1 MPMPRSTGWLIVIV
15 FGGVALG
22 GLGLPAWM
30 ISVGLSAMSQ
40 GIVVL
45 GLVVLMRAGLI
56 SFGQGLYFGLGGY
69 AVGVLSLEFGITDA
83 FLRVIAAAL
92 AAAAVGL
99 LLGCLLRR
107 YRGIFFAMLSLA
119 FSMIFYGLLVKNQNL
134 GSTDGFR
141 VLASTFAGRPPTGG
155 ANQLWLFLFAC
166 LLSAVCAL
174 AVHRYFRSTLGWLAT
189 AIRDNE
195 TRVEYLGCSVNAAVH
210 LKLVLCSALAGIG
223 GALSAMTVGHIDPA
237 ITYWTTSGE
246 LVFVAILGGAGSVFA
261 PFLGALVFQVVHT
274 LALAM
279 LPHAWHVIL
288 GGVLLASIL
297 FMPDGLWSAIARRRE
312 RSHG

>member
-1 MPMPRSTGWLIVIV
+1 MALPRGLPTGWLIAAV
-15 FGGVALG
+15 FTAVAAS
-22 GLGLPAWM
+22 GLVLPAWM

-69 AVGVLSLEFGITDA
+69 AVGLLSLEFGITDA
-83 FLRVIAAAL
+83 LLRVAAAAL

-107 YRGIFFAMLSLA
+107 YRGIFFAML
-119 FSMIFYGLLVKNQNL
+119 

-141 VLASTFAGRPPTGG
+141 VLSTSFAGRIPSGG
-155 ANQLWLFLFAC
+155 ANQLWLFVFAS
-166 LLSAVCAL
+166 LLSGLSAL
-174 AVHRYFRSTLGWLAT
+174 MVHRYFRSTLGWLAT

-210 LKLVLCSALAGIG
+210 LKLALSSGLAGIG

-274 LALAM
+274 LALAVM
-279 LPHAWHVIL
+279 PHAWHVIL
-288 GGVLLASIL
+288 GGVLLVSIL
-297 FMPDGLWSAIARRRE
+297 FMPEGLWSVLGKRRG